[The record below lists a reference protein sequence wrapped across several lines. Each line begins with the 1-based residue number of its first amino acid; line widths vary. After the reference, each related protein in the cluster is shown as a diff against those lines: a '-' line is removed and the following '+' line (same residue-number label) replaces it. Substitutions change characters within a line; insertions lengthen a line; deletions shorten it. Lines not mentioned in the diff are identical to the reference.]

1 MSPEEREK
9 RHAEMRKEWD
19 SLTPEQRA
27 ERRKMMHESW
37 EKMPAE
43 ERAKMRAEMKDHCD
57 EDMPKEA
64 HHQMKSHSD
73 MHSPAVKP

>member
-1 MSPEEREK
+1 
-9 RHAEMRKEWD
+9 
-19 SLTPEQRA
+19 
-27 ERRKMMHESW
+27 
-37 EKMPAE
+37 MPAE